1 MQSDLKVNILLVDD
15 RAENLLAL
23 EAILEPLGQNLV
35 KANSGMEALRSLL
48 NQDFAVILLDVQM
61 PEMDGFETA
70 TLIRQRE
77 RSRHTPIIFQTAY
90 NTNETNIFKGYSLGA
105 VDYLLKPIDP
115 GILKS
120 KVATFV
126 DLYQNTEQVK
136 QQTLQLVSINAELKE
151 SEERFRS
158 LSVCSP
164 VGIFQT
170 DIAGL
175 CTYTNP
181 RCQAI
186 CGFTLE
192 ESLGEGWLNFVHPDD
207 RDRVLTDWYSYT
219 RQGREYS
226 DECRFMSKDGTIRWT
241 YLRSSPLFSGQDE
254 LIGYVGTI
262 EDITQEK
269 QAATEL
275 KKAKE
280 ELEIRVEERTS
291 ELTKAIEDLQSEI
304 AERKRAEEALQQ
316 AKESAEIANRAKSDF
331 LSVVSHELR
340 TPLTSVL
347 GFAKIIKKK
356 LETVVFPEVKTEDKK
371 VQKTVKQVED
381 NLDIIVSE
389 GERLTN
395 LINDVLDLAKL
406 ESGKIEWKLEP
417 VSLTEIIEQATAAT
431 SALFLT
437 KPLQLIQDIEP
448 ELPQIVADKDRLIQV
463 IINLISNAIKFTSEG
478 SIICRVKK
486 TNKEVIIS
494 IIDTGIGIAT
504 DDQNQV
510 FEKFKQVGDTLTDK
524 PKGTGLGLS
533 ICKQIVEY
541 HGGRIWVE
549 SELGKGSNFSF
560 TLPTTSVTE
569 GELLKT
575 DINTL
580 IKQLK
585 DHVVTST
592 PTSAEHQ
599 KTILV
604 VDDEAPIRELLRQ
617 QLEAEGYSVKEAQNG
632 VDAIRQVKQEI
643 PDLIIL
649 DVMMPAM
656 NGFDVAAVLKNDPK
670 TFKVP
675 IIILSIVE
683 DKDRGYGLGI
693 DSYLTKPINTEELLS
708 NIERL
713 LSQGTSK
720 RKVLVV
726 DEDAFTVRIL
736 ADVLQAKGY
745 SVVEAFNGEECIEKA
760 ISVKPDMIIVD
771 SILSKQHN
779 LAKTLRF
786 EKGLENVLFFFIA
799 NGKKHDSD

>member
-15 RAENLLAL
+15 HPENLLAL

-70 TLIRQRE
+70 ILIRQRE

-90 NTNETNIFKGYSLGA
+90 HTNENNIFKGYSLGA
-105 VDYLLKPIDP
+105 VDYLLKPIEP

-126 DLYQNTEQVK
+126 DLFQNTAQVK
-136 QQTLQLVSINAELKE
+136 QQALQLETINVELKE

-158 LSVCSP
+158 LSACSP

-170 DIAGL
+170 DITGF

-192 ESLGEGWLNFVHPDD
+192 ESLGEGWLNFVHLDD
-207 RDRVLTDWYSYT
+207 RDRVTADWYTYT
-219 RQGREYS
+219 REGREYC
-226 DECRFMSKDGTIRWT
+226 DECRFMPKEGTVRWT
-241 YLRSSPLFSGQDE
+241 YLRSSPLFSGQGE

-262 EDITQEK
+262 EDITEEK
-269 QAATEL
+269 QAAREL

-280 ELEIRVEERTS
+280 ELEIRVEERTV

-347 GFAKIIKKK
+347 GFAKLIKKK
-356 LETVVFPEVKTEDKK
+356 LDTIVFPEIKTEDKK
-371 VQKTVKQVED
+371 VQKTIKQVED

-406 ESGKIEWKLEP
+406 EAGKIEWKLEP
-417 VSLTEIIEQATAAT
+417 SFLTEIIEQAIAAT

-437 KPLQLIQDIEP
+437 KPLKLIQDIEA
-448 ELPQIVADKDRLIQV
+448 ELPPIVADKDRLIQV
-463 IINLISNAIKFTSEG
+463 IINLISNAVKFTTEG

-504 DDQNQV
+504 EDQKQV

-541 HGGRIWVE
+541 HGGRISVE
-549 SELGKGSNFSF
+549 SELGKGSNFCF
-560 TLPTTSVTE
+560 TLPTASVTE
-569 GELLKT
+569 VELLKT
-575 DINTL
+575 DIETL
-580 IKQLK
+580 LKQLK
-585 DHVVTST
+585 NHVVTST
-592 PTSAEHQ
+592 PTSLENK

-604 VDDEAPIRELLRQ
+604 VDDEAHIRELLRQ
-617 QLEAEGYSVKEAQNG
+617 ELEAEGYSVKEAQNG
-632 VDAIRQVKQEI
+632 VDAITQVKQEI

-670 TFKVP
+670 TLSVP
-675 IIILSIVE
+675 IIMLSIVE

-693 DSYLTKPINTEELLS
+693 DSYLAKPIDTEELLS
-708 NIERL
+708 NIEIL
-713 LSQGTSK
+713 LSQGTSN

-726 DEDAFTVRIL
+726 DEDASTVKIL

-760 ISVKPDMIIVD
+760 MSVKPDMIIVD
-771 SILSKQHN
+771 SILSERHN

-786 EKGLENVLFFFIA
+786 EKGLENVLFFFVA
-799 NGKKHDSD
+799 NGKKHDSN

>member
-90 NTNETNIFKGYSLGA
+90 NTNETNIFKGYSIGA
-105 VDYLLKPIDP
+105 VDYLLKPINP
-115 GILKS
+115 AILKS

-192 ESLGEGWLNFVHPDD
+192 ESLGEGWLKFVHPDD

-226 DECRFMSKDGTIRWT
+226 DECRFMSKEGTIRWT
-241 YLRSSPLFSGQDE
+241 YLRSSPLFSGQGE

-417 VSLTEIIEQATAAT
+417 VSLKEIIEQATAAT

-463 IINLISNAIKFTSEG
+463 IINLISNAVKFTSEG

-560 TLPTTSVTE
+560 TLPTASVTE

-580 IKQLK
+580 LKQLK

-592 PTSAEHQ
+592 PTSVEHQ

-693 DSYLTKPINTEELLS
+693 DSYLTKPINTEELLT

-726 DEDAFTVRIL
+726 DEDASTVKIL

-799 NGKKHDSD
+799 NGKKHDSG